1 MDVEDFLEI
10 FFLSLPLAATFL
22 RALARAVSR
31 LLVLAPVCVLNHV
44 LITVAQ
50 KDRFQIYMYVHCT
63 SLCVNCSIYLMHH
76 RIYLII

>member
-31 LLVLAPVCVLNHV
+31 LLVLARVCVLNHV
-44 LITVAQ
+44 LNYSCAKGSFPDIHVCSLYKCVLTVV
-50 KDRFQIYMYVHCT
+50 FT
-63 SLCVNCSIYLMHH
+63 
-76 RIYLII
+76 